1 MGLPSDPAARPAPP
15 LSGLLPRRPPR
26 RARLRAGWDAL
37 RRLPRRSAFVLT
49 ALLPSLLILA
59 AAGGLVLE
67 MRQRALDDAQREL
80 ATLNTVLAED
90 AARTLQSVNLVLQS
104 VIDLYAAEGIAT
116 PEEFARLKA
125 GRDTHDLLRGKLAGV
140 PQLDAVTLVAADGH
154 LINFSRGYP
163 IPPINLS
170 DRDYFAHLR
179 DTPLSEPYVTEPVQN
194 RGNGTWTFYL
204 ARRLAAAD
212 GRFMGL
218 VLGAIDLSY
227 FDRFYR
233 SLNLG
238 GQAAISLWRRD
249 GVLMTREPPVPGVGR
264 QFRIRAFEAPF
275 LEARSGFYEISDSMD
290 GLWRLVSTR
299 STRDYALVVN
309 VTRTRDEVLA
319 GWHREAILVASAALA
334 CVAAV
339 ILIVLALKRQM
350 RADAA
355 AALAATERARAV
367 TAREEAEA
375 QLRQA
380 QKMEAVG
387 QLTGGIAHDFNNLL
401 TGIIGSLDMMQTR
414 LAQGRIDT
422 LERYART
429 AMTSANRA
437 AALTHRLLA
446 FARRQ
451 PLDPKPVEA
460 GGLVAGM
467 EDLLRRSIGEAVR
480 LEIVTPAHLWVTLC
494 DPPQLE
500 SAILNL
506 AINARDAMPE
516 GGRLTIETANAVL
529 GAAEASPCEVPPGE
543 YVCIRVADTGT
554 GMPPE
559 VMARAVEPF
568 FTTKPIGQGTGLGL
582 SMVYGFARQS
592 EGCVAMRSEVGR
604 GTEIRLYLPR
614 YQGPDL
620 AEAGE
625 RAAGA
630 IRRGRGETV
639 LIVDDETAVRGLIV
653 EVLEDLG
660 YRALE
665 AADGPGGLAILTSET
680 PIDLLVTDIG
690 LPGLDGRRLAD
701 LARAARPGLKVL
713 FITGY
718 AETAARA
725 GGMLAPGMEL
735 LTKPFPIE
743 TIATRIRT
751 MIEG

>member
-1 MGLPSDPAARPAPP
+1 MGTGSLSARPGGQSASRLAAPW
-15 LSGLLPRRPPR
+15 GR
-26 RARLRAGWDAL
+26 L
-37 RRLPRRSAFVLT
+37 RRLSRRLGFAAA
-49 ALLPSLLILA
+49 ALLPSLVILA

-67 MRQRALDDAQREL
+67 MRERALDDAEREL
-80 ATLNTVLAED
+80 GTLNTVLAED

-104 VIDLYAAEGIAT
+104 VIDLLAAEGVAT
-116 PEEFARLKA
+116 PEEFARTKT
-125 GRDTHDLLRGKLAGV
+125 GRDTYEMLRGRLAGV

-154 LINFSRGYP
+154 LIAFSRGYP
-163 IPPINLS
+163 TPNIDLS
-170 DRDYFAHLR
+170 DRAYFAYLR
-179 DTPLSEPYVTEPVQN
+179 DTPTTDPYVTEPVEN
-194 RGNGTWTFYL
+194 RGSGTWTFYL
-204 ARRLAAAD
+204 ARRLTAPD

-218 VLGAIDLSY
+218 VLAAIDLGY

-238 GQAAISLWRRD
+238 GQSAISLWRRD
-249 GVLMTREPPVPGVGR
+249 GMLLTREPPVPGVGR
-264 QFRIRAFEAPF
+264 FFRIKAFDPAR
-275 LEARSGFYEISDSMD
+275 LEARAGFYEIDDSMD
-290 GLWRLVSTR
+290 GLRRFVSTR
-299 STRDYALVVN
+299 SARDYPLVVN
-309 VTRTRDEVLA
+309 VTRTREEVLA
-319 GWHREAILVASAALA
+319 DWRREALFVAGAALA
-334 CVAAV
+334 SVAAV
-339 ILIVLALKRQM
+339 ILIVVAFARQA

-375 QLRQA
+375 QLRQV

-401 TGIIGSLDMMQTR
+401 TGIIGSLDMLQTR
-414 LAQGRIDT
+414 LAQGRIDA

-460 GGLVAGM
+460 SALVAGM
-467 EDLLRRSIGEAVR
+467 EDLLRRTIGEGVS
-480 LEIVTPAHLWVTLC
+480 LEIVTPANLWMTLC
-494 DPPQLE
+494 DAPQLE
-500 SAILNL
+500 SALLNL

-516 GGRLTIETANAVL
+516 GGRLVIETANAVL
-529 GAAEASPCEVPPGE
+529 GAQEPVPCEAPPGE

-554 GMPPE
+554 GMAPE

-592 EGCVAMRSEVGR
+592 EGCVAMRSEPGR

-614 YQGPDL
+614 YLGREA
-620 AEAGE
+620 AEAPD
-625 RAAGA
+625 RVAAPL
-630 IRRGRGETV
+630 RPGRGETV
-639 LIVDDETAVRGLIV
+639 LVVDDETAVRGLIV
-653 EVLEDLG
+653 EVLQDLG

-665 AADGPGGLAILTSET
+665 AADGPAGLALLRSEAT
-680 PIDLLVTDIG
+680 IDLLVTDIG
-690 LPGLDGRRLAD
+690 LPGIDGRRLAD
-701 LARAARPGLKVL
+701 MARTARPGLKVL

-725 GGMLAPGMEL
+725 SGMLPSGMEM

-743 TIATRIRT
+743 TIATRIRS
-751 MIEG
+751 MIEA